1 MSLTCGVLQ
10 VHRYYGNEKVCSV
23 AQELYSAMKSSF
35 VTPGQPAPMRGQGVG
50 RGRPMTTA
58 RGGAGGHA
66 PSRFGNRAGGKGK
79 RGKSAP
85 VKVSCISHDL
95 WLLVGYPCLLQ
106 VAPRRSVREKQAVD
120 YSQMDVNGDDDQTVP
135 SLSHNHVD

>member
-1 MSLTCGVLQ
+1 MSVTWGVLQ

-35 VTPGQPAPMRGQGVG
+35 VTPGQPAPTRGQGVG
-50 RGRPMTTA
+50 RGQPMMTA

-66 PSRFGNRAGGKGK
+66 PSRFNRAGGKGK

-85 VKVSCISHDL
+85 VKVSRMSHNH
-95 WLLVGYPCLLQ
+95 WLLVCDPLPAAGSSSPQCEGKAGCGLQ
-106 VAPRRSVREKQAVD
+106 PDGCEWR
-120 YSQMDVNGDDDQTVP
+120 
-135 SLSHNHVD
+135 